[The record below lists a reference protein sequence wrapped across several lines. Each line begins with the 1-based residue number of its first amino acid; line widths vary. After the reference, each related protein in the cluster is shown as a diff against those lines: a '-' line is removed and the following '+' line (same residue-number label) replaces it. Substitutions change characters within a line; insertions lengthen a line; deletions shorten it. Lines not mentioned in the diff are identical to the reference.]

1 MTMLVSTAS
10 MTSADFISDGIVEV
24 FDVHVLAF
32 GVQATE
38 HVLWPGRRERTGGS
52 EEHAV
57 RSLLDDELLS
67 RSPVLAV
74 ADRLR
79 ENDLPFG
86 GDDRRRLF
94 GVSHLALRFEVR
106 RS

>member
-1 MTMLVSTAS
+1 MLVSTAS
-10 MTSADFISDGIVEV
+10 MTSADFIGDGFVVV
-24 FDVHVLAF
+24 FDVHMFAL

-38 HVLWPGRRERTGGS
+38 HVLGLGRRERMGGS

-67 RSPVLAV
+67 RAPVLAI

-94 GVSHLALRFEVR
+94 GLSHPTLRIEVR